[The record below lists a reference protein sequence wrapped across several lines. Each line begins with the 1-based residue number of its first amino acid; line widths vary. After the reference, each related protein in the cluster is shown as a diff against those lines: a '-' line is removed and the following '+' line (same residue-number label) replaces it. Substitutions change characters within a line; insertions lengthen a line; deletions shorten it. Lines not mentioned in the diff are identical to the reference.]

1 MVQIDNNSKILCFR
15 FQWVFNLFLGLH
27 GRLDQRSSNATDL
40 SDATPLFVV
49 CSLPMKNM
57 AGMSSLNDDDDDVAL
72 WNFSCLC
79 RCEQAR
85 KDSKTVLIGEVLAA
99 LQ

>member
-40 SDATPLFVV
+40 SVTSRRCHAIV
-49 CSLPMKNM
+49 CCVQFANEKY
-57 AGMSSLNDDDDDVAL
+57 G
-72 WNFSCLC
+72 WNVFP
-79 RCEQAR
+79 
-85 KDSKTVLIGEVLAA
+85 K
-99 LQ
+99 